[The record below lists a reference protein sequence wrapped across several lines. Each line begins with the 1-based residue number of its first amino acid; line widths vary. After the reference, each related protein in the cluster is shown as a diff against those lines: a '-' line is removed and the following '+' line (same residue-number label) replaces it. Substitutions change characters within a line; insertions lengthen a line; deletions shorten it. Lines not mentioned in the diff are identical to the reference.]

1 MDELTNTTEPQIAYS
16 ECYAQVFSSLF
27 FGDCLV
33 ESDKIE
39 NGSVDLILTDLPYG
53 TVTNIASSDTVKHGM
68 QNKTNWDCVIET
80 EKIYKIANRILRRNG
95 KMVLFAQQP
104 FTTELINKAHKNL
117 PFNYSMIWKK
127 DHFANS
133 LIAKKA
139 PLNYYEDV
147 LVFSKKYDTETNPIQ
162 TYMLDE
168 FRKCGKPIS
177 FYKELCGFTGNQP
190 YNWFSPKNDGTRQWA
205 FPIKKHYERLSITGY
220 FLKPFDEIEEMDLKY
235 RATFNLWEGAKF
247 KSNILEYK
255 KDYDGLHPTQKPIL
269 LLEDL
274 LKTFSNEN
282 DLVVDLTM
290 GSGSTAIAC
299 MNTNRNFIGI
309 EKDEAYFKIAEQ
321 RINART
327 LFS

>member
-1 MDELTNTTEPQIAYS
+1 MNIELIQGN
-16 ECYAQVFSSLF
+16 
-27 FGDCLV
+27 CLT

-39 NGSVDLILTDLPYG
+39 SGSVDLILTDLPYG

-80 EKIYKIANRILRRNG
+80 EKIYEIANRILRKNG
-95 KMVLFAQQP
+95 KMILFAQQP
-104 FTTELINKAHKNL
+104 FTTQLISKQIPNL

-147 LVFSKKYDTETNPIQ
+147 LVFSKTHDFEGIHPLRPYFKNVLEYIGLKKKTIVEVIGQSADHCFRVDSSQFSLCTEK
-162 TYMLDE
+162 TYNKIIELYGIDKME
-168 FRKCGKPIS
+168 GFRTFADIS
-177 FYKELCGFTGNQP
+177 TESAGLN
-190 YNWFSPKNDGTRQWA
+190 S
-205 FPIKKHYERLSITGY
+205 
-220 FLKPFDEIEEMDLKY
+220 
-235 RATFNLWEGAKF
+235 TFNLWEGGKF
-247 KSNILEYK
+247 KSNVLEYK

-274 LKTFSNEN
+274 IKTFSNEK

-290 GSGSTAIAC
+290 GSCSTGIAC

-309 EKDEAYFKIAEQ
+309 ELDENYFNISKKRVEEKRKEKDLQAG
-321 RINART
+321 T
-327 LFS
+327 LFGDEM